1 MCTYHTVKDVPL
13 PHCKG
18 CAPTTLETEI
28 GKRGRRETDIE
39 TEKGKRENDEGEEE
53 EGGEEGMEEEERRGE
68 ARQGEVRRGDKV
80 LFLCG
85 LTSCLAVA

>member
-1 MCTYHTVKDVPL
+1 
-13 PHCKG
+13 
-18 CAPTTLETEI
+18 
-28 GKRGRRETDIE
+28 
-39 TEKGKRENDEGEEE
+39 
-53 EGGEEGMEEEERRGE
+53 MEEEERRGE